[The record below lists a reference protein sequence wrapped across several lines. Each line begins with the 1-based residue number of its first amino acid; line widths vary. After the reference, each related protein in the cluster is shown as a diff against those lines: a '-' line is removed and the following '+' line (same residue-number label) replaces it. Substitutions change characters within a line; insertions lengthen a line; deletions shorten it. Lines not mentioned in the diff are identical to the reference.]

1 VSTEPGGASAVGL
14 VARAT
19 AAPSSHNT
27 QPWLFEIDGDA
38 ITLIADRTRA
48 LPVNDPDDR
57 ELTISCGA
65 ALMNL
70 RVAARASGL
79 DADVEALPDGDD
91 AERLAVVRL
100 RAGSPASAADRELD
114 AAIDVRRTYRG
125 ILLDRPVPE
134 PLGHAIVAA
143 VDAEG
148 ARMLTIAG
156 DDERQ
161 ELIELIVE
169 GDHRHFDD
177 RSWRRE
183 LAAWMHPRRD
193 RDGLAFASAALPVAR
208 LAVTAFDLG
217 GSSGT
222 RDSVNAAEAPLLA
235 VLATSGDGPRDWL
248 TAGQAMQ
255 RALLVAAAAG
265 MQASFLNQPVQVD
278 DLRPRLARLAGCAH
292 PQLVLR
298 FGYPPPYDLPAMRR
312 RPVEDVIGRAA
323 PPTRG

>member
-1 VSTEPGGASAVGL
+1 VSPDPGVAAVGL
-14 VARAT
+14 VARAV

-38 ITLIADRTRA
+38 VTLIADRTRA

-65 ALMNL
+65 ALLNL
-70 RVAARASGL
+70 RVAARATGL
-79 DADVEALPDGDD
+79 DSDVDPLPDGDQAD
-91 AERLAVVRL
+91 RLAVVRL
-100 RAGSPASAADRELD
+100 RAGAPASAAERELD
-114 AAIDVRRTYRG
+114 AAIERRRTYRG
-125 ILLDRPVPE
+125 ILLDRPVAV
-134 PLGHAIVAA
+134 PLGHAIDAA
-143 VDAEG
+143 VGAEG
-148 ARMLTIAG
+148 ASLLTIVG

-161 ELIELIVE
+161 ELIELVIE

-193 RDGLAFASAALPVAR
+193 RDGLAFAPMALPVAR

-217 GSSGT
+217 GSTGT
-222 RDSVNAAEAPLLA
+222 RDSVNAAEAPLLV

-248 TAGQAMQ
+248 IAGQAMQ

-265 MQASFLNQPVQVD
+265 LQASFLNQPVQVD
-278 DLRPRLARLAGCAH
+278 DLRPRLARLVGCVH

-298 FGYPPPYDLPAMRR
+298 FGYPPPYELPAMRR
-312 RPVEDVIGRAA
+312 RPVQDVVGQAA
-323 PPTRG
+323 PPAPS